1 MALLA
6 LHRRRS
12 VSCAPQELA
21 HRIESNFVT
30 QFSDLGLSEG
40 LLKALAAEGYDT
52 PTSIQIQAIPH
63 VLAGRDVVGLAQ
75 TGTGKTAAFATPII
89 QRLAASNRQAGHK
102 GVRTLVLAPTRE
114 LAAQICESFRVYGK
128 FEKISA
134 FAVFGGVPLGRQI
147 QTLARGVDVL
157 VATPGRLLDLIQQR
171 AVTLSHVEILVAD
184 EADHMMDMGFI
195 VPLKKIAKML
205 PRERQTLFFSA
216 TMPREIE
223 ELAREFVSDPVRVE
237 AAPVASTVDR
247 INQGVIHI
255 DRSMKMPL
263 LVDLLKNKEIERA
276 LVFSRTKHGANRL
289 AEQLYE
295 NGIPAEAIHGNKSQ
309 AQRQRALDAF
319 KSGKARLLIAT
330 DIAARGIDIDDV
342 THVINY
348 DLPDVPESYVHRIGR
363 TARAG
368 REGVAISF
376 CAGDERSLLKDVE
389 KLIRR
394 TLPVLPHP
402 LGHLEPITGGP
413 SRPQRNG
420 RNQKKP
426 MGRPARSER
435 PQHARSEDGPR
446 ARAPRREEGASVDR
460 PQRAERPKG
469 QERDNRPRRDE
480 RKPAFGERRPERASE
495 SRGDRKDGPR
505 ELRFEYRAERP
516 HADNRGDRQA
526 RADRPQR
533 PERFDFRANAGSRT
547 ERHDDR
553 PAVRHERADH
563 RVERGA
569 RSQER
574 PRQERGQESG
584 DRQTEFRGDRSAR
597 GPKTG
602 KPAASSGAGPKTGGR
617 RAARTSRPQR

>member
-1 MALLA
+1 M
-6 LHRRRS
+6 
-12 VSCAPQELA
+12 
-21 HRIESNFVT
+21 T

-40 LLKALAAEGYDT
+40 LLKALAAEGYDA

-89 QRLAASNRQAGHK
+89 QRLAADRRSPGQR
-102 GVRTLVLAPTRE
+102 GVRALVLAPTRE
-114 LAAQICESFRVYGK
+114 LAAQICESFRAYGK

-147 QTLARGVDVL
+147 QTLARGLDVL
-157 VATPGRLLDLIQQR
+157 VATPGRLLDLANQR
-171 AVTLSHVEILVAD
+171 AVNLSNVEILVAD

-195 VPLKKIAKML
+195 VPLKRIVKML
-205 PRERQTLFFSA
+205 PRQRQTLFFSA

-223 ELAREFVSDPVRVE
+223 DLAAEFVTDPMRVE

-247 INQGVIHI
+247 IDQGVIHI

-263 LVDLLKNKEIERA
+263 LVDLLKDKSIERA
-276 LVFSRTKHGANRL
+276 LVFARTKHGANRL

-295 NGIPAEAIHGNKSQ
+295 NGIAAEAIHGNKSQ
-309 AQRQRALDAF
+309 AQRLRALEAF
-319 KSGKARLLIAT
+319 RSGKARLLIAT

-342 THVINY
+342 THVFNY
-348 DLPDVPESYVHRIGR
+348 DLPDVPEAYVHRIGR

-368 REGVAISF
+368 REGIAIAF

-394 TLPVLPHP
+394 TLPVLAHP
-402 LGHLEPITGGP
+402 LGQMEPITGGP

-426 MGRPARSER
+426 MGRPVRAGR
-435 PQHARSEDGPR
+435 PQQGRN
-446 ARAPRREEGASVDR
+446 PRRDEGAFEDR
-460 PQRAERPKG
+460 PQRAERPMREDRP
-469 QERDNRPRRDE
+469 QRAERPAHPERDNRPRRDD
-480 RKPAFGERRPERASE
+480 RKPAFGERRPERGADNRAE
-495 SRGDRKDGPR
+495 RKEGPR

-516 HADNRGDRQA
+516 FAEKRGE
-526 RADRPQR
+526 RPQR
-533 PERFDFRANAGSRT
+533 SDHRGGNGARNE
-547 ERHDDR
+547 
-553 PAVRHERADH
+553 RHERADH

-574 PRQERGQESG
+574 PRQDRPQEGG
-584 DRQTEFRGDRSAR
+584 DRSEFRGDRGAR
-597 GPKTG
+597 GPQSG
-602 KPAASSGAGPKTGGR
+602 KPNGNRGAGPKPGGR
-617 RAARTSRPQR
+617 RAARSDRPQR

>member
-1 MALLA
+1 M
-6 LHRRRS
+6 
-12 VSCAPQELA
+12 
-21 HRIESNFVT
+21 T

-40 LLKALAAEGYDT
+40 LLKALAAEGYDA

-89 QRLAASNRQAGHK
+89 QRLAADRRSPGQR
-102 GVRTLVLAPTRE
+102 GVRALVLAPTRE

-147 QTLARGVDVL
+147 QTLARGLDVL
-157 VATPGRLLDLIQQR
+157 VATPGRLLDLAQQR
-171 AVTLSHVEILVAD
+171 AVNLSNVEILVAD

-195 VPLKKIAKML
+195 VPLKRIVKML
-205 PRERQTLFFSA
+205 PRQRQTLFFSA

-223 ELAREFVSDPVRVE
+223 ELAAEFVSDPVRVE

-247 INQGVIHI
+247 IAQGVIHI

-263 LVDLLKNKEIERA
+263 LVDLLKNKSIERA
-276 LVFSRTKHGANRL
+276 LVFARTKHGANRL

-295 NGIPAEAIHGNKSQ
+295 NGISAEAIHGNKSQ
-309 AQRQRALDAF
+309 GQRLRALESF
-319 KSGKARLLIAT
+319 RSGKARLLIAT

-342 THVINY
+342 THVFNY
-348 DLPDVPESYVHRIGR
+348 DLPDVPEAYVHRIGR

-368 REGVAISF
+368 RDGEAIAF
-376 CAGDERSLLKDVE
+376 CAGDERSLLKDIE

-394 TLPVLPHP
+394 KLPVLEHP
-402 LGHLEPITGGP
+402 LGQLEPITGGP

-426 MGRPARSER
+426 MGRPARGER
-435 PQHARSEDGPR
+435 TQHVRNEDAPR
-446 ARAPRREEGASVDR
+446 ARAPRREEGGFEDR
-460 PQRAERPKG
+460 PQRAERRE
-469 QERDNRPRRDE
+469 QDNRPRRDD
-480 RKPAFGERRPERASE
+480 RQQAFGDRRPERAE
-495 SRGDRKDGPR
+495 RRDEDRQDRPR
-505 ELRFEYRAERP
+505 EIRFEYRAERP
-516 HADNRGDRQA
+516 FAEKRGE
-526 RADRPQR
+526 RPQR
-533 PERFDFRANAGSRT
+533 SEHRGGAGV
-547 ERHDDR
+547 RHDDR
-553 PAVRHERADH
+553 PARHERADH

-574 PRQERGQESG
+574 ARQDRPQDGG
-584 DRQTEFRGDRSAR
+584 YDRQSEFRGDRASR
-597 GPKTG
+597 GPKSG
-602 KPAASSGAGPKTGGR
+602 KPNGNRGAGPKPGGR
-617 RAARTSRPQR
+617 RAARSDRPQR

>member
-1 MALLA
+1 
-6 LHRRRS
+6 
-12 VSCAPQELA
+12 
-21 HRIESNFVT
+21 
-30 QFSDLGLSEG
+30 
-40 LLKALAAEGYDT
+40 
-52 PTSIQIQAIPH
+52 
-63 VLAGRDVVGLAQ
+63 
-75 TGTGKTAAFATPII
+75 
-89 QRLAASNRQAGHK
+89 
-102 GVRTLVLAPTRE
+102 
-114 LAAQICESFRVYGK
+114 
-128 FEKISA
+128 
-134 FAVFGGVPLGRQI
+134 
-147 QTLARGVDVL
+147 
-157 VATPGRLLDLIQQR
+157 
-171 AVTLSHVEILVAD
+171 VAD

-223 ELAREFVSDPVRVE
+223 DLAAEFVTNPTRVE

-263 LVDLLKNKEIERA
+263 LVDLLKDKAIERA
-276 LVFSRTKHGANRL
+276 LVFARTKHGANRL

-295 NGIPAEAIHGNKSQ
+295 NGIAAEAIHGNKSQ
-309 AQRQRALDAF
+309 GQRQRALENF
-319 KSGKARLLIAT
+319 RSGKARLLIAT

-342 THVINY
+342 THVFNY
-348 DLPDVPESYVHRIGR
+348 DLPDVPEAYVHRIGR

-368 REGVAISF
+368 REGVAIAF

-426 MGRPARSER
+426 MGRPARAGR
-435 PQHARSEDGPR
+435 PQQGRN
-446 ARAPRREEGASVDR
+446 PRREEGAFEDR
-460 PQRAERPKG
+460 PQRAERPMREDRP
-469 QERDNRPRRDE
+469 QRAERPANAERDNRPRRDD
-480 RKPAFGERRPERASE
+480 RKPAFGERRPERGSDNRTE
-495 SRGDRKDGPR
+495 RKEGPR

-516 HADNRGDRQA
+516 FAEKRGE
-526 RADRPQR
+526 RPQR
-533 PERFDFRANAGSRT
+533 PDHRGGNGPRN
-547 ERHDDR
+547 DDR
-553 PAVRHERADH
+553 PMRHERADH

-574 PRQERGQESG
+574 PRQERPQEGGS
-584 DRQTEFRGDRSAR
+584 DRSAEFRGDRSSR
-597 GPKTG
+597 GPQSG
-602 KPAASSGAGPKTGGR
+602 KPSGNRGPGAKPGGR
-617 RAARTSRPQR
+617 RAARSDRPQR

>member
-1 MALLA
+1 M
-6 LHRRRS
+6 
-12 VSCAPQELA
+12 
-21 HRIESNFVT
+21 T

-40 LLKALAAEGYDT
+40 LLKALAAEGYDA

-89 QRLAASNRQAGHK
+89 QRLVASRRQPGQR

-114 LAAQICESFRVYGK
+114 LAAQICESFRAYGK

-157 VATPGRLLDLIQQR
+157 VATPGRLLDLVQQR

-195 VPLKKIAKML
+195 VPLKKIAKLL

-223 ELAREFVSDPVRVE
+223 DLAAEFVNDPVRVE

-276 LVFSRTKHGANRL
+276 LVFARTKHGANRL

-295 NGIPAEAIHGNKSQ
+295 NGIAAEAIHGNKSQ
-309 AQRQRALDAF
+309 AQRQRALEAF
-319 KSGKARLLIAT
+319 RSGKARLLIAT

-342 THVINY
+342 THVFNY
-348 DLPDVPESYVHRIGR
+348 DLPDVPEAYVHRIGR

-368 REGVAISF
+368 REGVAIAF

-426 MGRPARSER
+426 MGRPARAGR
-435 PQHARSEDGPR
+435 PQHARNDDAP
-446 ARAPRREEGASVDR
+446 RAPRREEGSYEDR
-460 PQRAERPKG
+460 PQRADRPARP
-469 QERDNRPRRDE
+469 ERDNRPRRDDQ
-480 RKPAFGERRPERASE
+480 RQPAFGERRPERNSAP
-495 SRGDRKDGPR
+495 RGERQDAPR

-516 HADNRGDRQA
+516 FAEKRGERPH
-526 RADRPQR
+526 RAEHRGGNGGR
-533 PERFDFRANAGSRT
+533 M

-574 PRQERGQESG
+574 QS
-584 DRQTEFRGDRSAR
+584 DFRGDRGSR
-597 GPKTG
+597 GPQSG
-602 KPAASSGAGPKTGGR
+602 KPNGNRGAGPKPGGR
-617 RAARTSRPQR
+617 RAARSDRPQR